1 MSSKTF
7 NNTKINVEFDED
19 YQSRTNINSG
29 ENISSLFAKIRRF
42 ILDLKAV
49 AFSGSYNDLSDV
61 PDVVTKEYVDGATV
75 AIAKKLESER
85 TINGVSFDGTK
96 NIVIPLKR
104 GRVYSNSANI
114 WGKVADIM
122 VTTTNTIRIAEFLVS
137 PMNEPNGYVGILH
150 LHCSVDKN
158 GNIDTKLQWVL
169 CSEYIQPENF
179 VVIANTTDEGTN
191 FELWCKNSSSKG
203 YRGFAFSLLEEKGSF
218 GNLVNGLWNMYITV
232 GQDALP
238 DYSTEDNTT
247 ESVIIG
253 IQNTSASAISDENGE
268 NISENI
274 AAVKSDIALNRT
286 TLGTQCKNLLN
297 ETGYLS
303 SITSVTR
310 GTKSISGNQITL
322 TATAADCYTK
332 PNADSDGGFRISV
345 EPNTDYILSW
355 ESDNTY
361 AGLVYVFMNGNTS
374 NYKNANNKV
383 SKYIKFTTN
392 SDTTFITIRLGVSN
406 SGNSITYSNIMLR
419 YADILDDTYEPYQP
433 SVQEQINNF
442 GTQQQL
448 LCDYSSAAT
457 SSVTIQIT
465 GLFSNY
471 SAVICIVKYSYGR
484 TSITLPLKYIKS
496 IGSSKEYSPIS
507 ELFFRYIDDN
517 NLFISGADAAISSV
531 KIISLY

>member
-42 ILDLKAV
+42 ILDLKTV

-61 PDVVTKEYVDGATV
+61 PDVVTKEYVDPVKSQA
-75 AIAKKLESER
+75 
-85 TINGVSFDGTK
+85 
-96 NIVIPLKR
+96 
-104 GRVYSNSANI
+104 
-114 WGKVADIM
+114 
-122 VTTTNTIRIAEFLVS
+122 
-137 PMNEPNGYVGILH
+137 
-150 LHCSVDKN
+150 
-158 GNIDTKLQWVL
+158 
-169 CSEYIQPENF
+169 
-179 VVIANTTDEGTN
+179 
-191 FELWCKNSSSKG
+191 
-203 YRGFAFSLLEEKGSF
+203 
-218 GNLVNGLWNMYITV
+218 
-232 GQDALP
+232 
-238 DYSTEDNTT
+238 
-247 ESVIIG
+247 
-253 IQNTSASAISDENGE
+253 AIS
-268 NISENI
+268 
-274 AAVKSDIALNRT
+274 RT
-286 TLGTQCKNLLN
+286 TLGTQWQCKNLLKYTAVTTTIN
-297 ETGYLS
+297 GITFTVNADGTITAKGTATANAIFKFATLTLKAGTYKYSGISIAPSTSTANMSVFRTSDWVGLCALAEKNSFTITADTKIECRAVIYSGYTANNVVFYPMIRYADITDDTYEPYKENVDERLIKNKSDIAVNKSTLGYQRKNILDETGYLS

-322 TATAADCYTK
+322 TATADNCFTN
-332 PNADSDGGFRISV
+332 PHTSSDGGYRIPV
-345 EPNTDYILSW
+345 EPDTDYILSW

-392 SDTTFITIRLGVSN
+392 SDTTFITIRLAVAT
-406 SGNSITYSNIMLR
+406 SGISITYSNIMLR

-433 SVQEQINNF
+433 NVQEQINNF

-457 SSVTIQIT
+457 SSATIQIT

-471 SAVICIVKYSYGR
+471 SAVICIVKYSYGT
-484 TSITLPLKYIKS
+484 TSFTLPLKYIKS
-496 IGSSKEYSPIS
+496 IGTSKEYSPVS
-507 ELFFRYIDDN
+507 DLGFKYVDDN
-517 NLFISGADAAISSV
+517 NLYIGGADAAIRSV